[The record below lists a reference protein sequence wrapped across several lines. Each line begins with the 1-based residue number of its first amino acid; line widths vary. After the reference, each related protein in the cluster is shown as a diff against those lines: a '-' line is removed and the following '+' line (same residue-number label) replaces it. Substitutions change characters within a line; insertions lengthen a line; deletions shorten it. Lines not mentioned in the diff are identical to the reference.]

1 MLKTKFIYGLIGKEI
16 EYSFSRKYFNQK
28 FKNESLINNSYENF
42 DCKNLTEA
50 VEVLKQKNLKGLNVT
65 IPYKEKII
73 PYLDSISKEA
83 KDIMAVNTISFNS
96 QGGLIGHNTDCYG
109 FQKSMF
115 ENINKKTKNALI
127 LGTGGASK
135 AIRYVLK
142 ENSIKYHTV
151 SRKRNKGDFIYN
163 ELDRDIISNY
173 ELIINTTPLGTYPN
187 TDNCPN
193 MNFDYI
199 TKNHILFDLIYNP
212 KKTTFLKNGKIK
224 GAKIVNGY
232 KMLIYQAEKSWSIWN
247 KIN

>member
-16 EYSFSRKYFNQK
+16 DYSFSRKYFNQK

>member
-115 ENINKKTKNALI
+115 ENVPF
-127 LGTGGASK
+127 
-135 AIRYVLK
+135 VLSL
-142 ENSIKYHTV
+142 E
-151 SRKRNKGDFIYN
+151 
-163 ELDRDIISNY
+163 
-173 ELIINTTPLGTYPN
+173 
-187 TDNCPN
+187 
-193 MNFDYI
+193 
-199 TKNHILFDLIYNP
+199 
-212 KKTTFLKNGKIK
+212 
-224 GAKIVNGY
+224 
-232 KMLIYQAEKSWSIWN
+232 
-247 KIN
+247 